1 MQKPA
6 DQFQEL
12 GGKCI
17 SKIPNKDKIQD
28 LKASGSEESR
38 LCYVE
43 LEFLHRKSSRG
54 DPELE
59 LLVRIFINNLQKVFK
74 YHELDIRCVSK
85 EQSQVFPP
93 VTNPDKPFFIFI
105 FFILVSGVSRQRA
118 AANTFLPEIERVL
131 GFNDPTR
138 SAALHRSYPRR

>member
-12 GGKCI
+12 GGECI

-74 YHELDIRCVSK
+74 YIMSW
-85 EQSQVFPP
+85 
-93 VTNPDKPFFIFI
+93 I
-105 FFILVSGVSRQRA
+105 SGVCLKSRVRCS
-118 AANTFLPEIERVL
+118 LL
-131 GFNDPTR
+131 
-138 SAALHRSYPRR
+138 